1 MSLPDLD
8 TEMSVFETILA
19 RRSVRSYLSKKVD
32 AVTISNLLEAAVR
45 APTAMHREPWAFIII
60 QDKQLMLNLSDKAK
74 SLYFADAHHDS
85 ASHFSQMFNS
95 PDFNIFYDAGTLIL
109 ICGNKNT
116 HFIEAD
122 CWLAAEN
129 LMLAACAMGLASC
142 VIGCALPA
150 FNDQAVRKMLRITDD
165 FTVIA
170 PIIVGYQNGVSSP
183 SPRKRPIVLS
193 RVN

>member
-1 MSLPDLD
+1 MPLPNLD

-32 AVTISNLLEAAVR
+32 KVIIGNLLEAAVW
-45 APTAMHREPWAFIII
+45 APTAMHHEPWAFIII

-74 SLYFADAHHDS
+74 SLYFAEAHHDS
-85 ASHFSQMFNS
+85 ASHFGQMFNS

-109 ICGNKNT
+109 ICGNKT
-116 HFIEAD
+116 AHFVEAD

-129 LMLAACAMGLASC
+129 LMLAACAIGLATC

-150 FNDQAVRKMLRITDD
+150 FNDEAIKKMLGITDD

-170 PIIVGYQNGVSSP
+170 PIIVGYQNGISAP
-183 SPRKRPIVLS
+183 SPRKRPVVLS
-193 RVN
+193 RIN